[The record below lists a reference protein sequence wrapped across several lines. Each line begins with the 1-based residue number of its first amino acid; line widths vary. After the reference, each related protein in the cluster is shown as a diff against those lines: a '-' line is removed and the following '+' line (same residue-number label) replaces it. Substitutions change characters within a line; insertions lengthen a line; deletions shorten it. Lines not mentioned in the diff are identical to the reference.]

1 MSLGSMIGEMLID
14 LTADTTDSEMDSG
27 DELIAQ
33 KEIPLEPHIS
43 SEQDTSS
50 QKNTHGANEFGESS
64 VRAGETVV
72 GEGHTYLSAVGHLK
86 FGTGEPSMT
95 QVLFSL
101 IW

>member
-1 MSLGSMIGEMLID
+1 VFFSHTTPAPAFSSSLPNTVSH
-14 LTADTTDSEMDSG
+14 SEMDSG

-43 SEQDTSS
+43 SEQDTSL

-72 GEGHTYLSAVGHLK
+72 GEGHTYLDAYQLWY
-86 FGTGEPSMT
+86 
-95 QVLFSL
+95 
-101 IW
+101 I

>member
-33 KEIPLEPHIS
+33 KEIPVEPHIS

-72 GEGHTYLSAVGHLK
+72 GEGHTYSLLE
-86 FGTGEPSMT
+86 FL
-95 QVLFSL
+95 VLVMEL
-101 IW
+101 VVC

>member
-14 LTADTTDSEMDSG
+14 LTVDTTDSEMDSG

-72 GEGHTYLSAVGHLK
+72 GEGHTYLDAYQLWY
-86 FGTGEPSMT
+86 
-95 QVLFSL
+95 
-101 IW
+101 I